1 MRTAKELA
9 KIFSEMHPD
18 EKVWCIWVDRDELID
33 TINNSEMSDET
44 DELITVDRDVI
55 TEDFLYEVMN
65 SVDNAEYVWDRFNEE
80 LTDTTKD
87 KFYNLLEEQ
96 KKLAE
101 EELLDKDLWD
111 TEGEADVITSKD
123 E

>member
-9 KIFSEMHPD
+9 KIFSDMNPD

-80 LTDTTKD
+80 LNDTTRD
-87 KFYNLLEEQ
+87 KFNSFLEEQ

-111 TEGEADVITSKD
+111 TEGEESATSKD
-123 E
+123 D

>member
-1 MRTAKELA
+1 
-9 KIFSEMHPD
+9 MHPD

>member
-9 KIFSEMHPD
+9 KIFSDMNPD

-33 TINNSEMSDET
+33 TINNSEILDET

-80 LTDTTKD
+80 LNDTTRD
-87 KFYNLLEEQ
+87 KFNDLLEEQ

-101 EELLDKDLWD
+101 EELIDKDLWD
-111 TEGEADVITSKD
+111 TEGDESATSKD
-123 E
+123 D

>member
-9 KIFSEMHPD
+9 TIFSNMNPD

-33 TINNSEMSDET
+33 TINNSEILDET

-80 LTDTTKD
+80 LNDTTRD
-87 KFYNLLEEQ
+87 KFNDLLEEQ

-101 EELLDKDLWD
+101 EELIDKDLWD
-111 TEGEADVITSKD
+111 TEGDESATSKD
-123 E
+123 D

>member
-9 KIFSEMHPD
+9 KIFSDMKPD

-80 LTDTTKD
+80 LNDTTRD
-87 KFYNLLEEQ
+87 KLNDLLEEQ

>member
-9 KIFSEMHPD
+9 KIFSNMNPD
-18 EKVWCIWVDRDELID
+18 EKVWCIWVDRDELISI
-33 TINNSEMSDET
+33 INDSEMSDEN
-44 DELITVDRDVI
+44 DNLITVDKDVI
-55 TEDFLYEVMN
+55 TEDFHDEVMS

-80 LTDTTKD
+80 LNDTTRD
-87 KFYNLLEEQ
+87 KFNSFLEEQ

-111 TEGEADVITSKD
+111 TEGEESATSKD
-123 E
+123 D